1 MLRRGVATT
10 AAVVLT
16 GVLTPAAYAEGDGSG
31 LCAGA
36 SMYVKVCAQDGRRA
50 SGASGSGEEEG
61 TAGRST
67 SSADSSDAPK
77 CTYEKLNPQPPAENL
92 AMQEG
97 KRQGGTGA
105 VYRVVCPETGR
116 IGVVWISEGTDPAV
130 PAIDPEVLARQAVDK
145 MKLAGPDVASPR
157 AAGKYTVGV
166 PVWMWVNQSATTYG
180 PNTASAT
187 AGGVTVTATASVSK
201 IVWRMGDG
209 ATVTCTGPGTA
220 YQASDGMAKSP
231 TCGHTYMRS
240 SVSKAD
246 GKYTLTATSTW
257 TVDWQVNGGGEAG
270 QFTEIRQSQAQVA
283 IGELQVVR

>member
-1 MLRRGVATT
+1 MLRRGAATA

-16 GVLTPAAYAEGDGSG
+16 GVLAPAAYAEGDGSG
-31 LCAGA
+31 LCEGA
-36 SMYVKVCAQDGRRA
+36 SMYVKVCAQDGSRA
-50 SGASGSGEEEG
+50 SGTSGSGEGEG
-61 TAGRST
+61 AAST
-67 SSADSSDAPK
+67 SSADSADAPK

-105 VYRVVCPETGR
+105 VYRVLCPETGR
-116 IGVVWISEGTDPAV
+116 IGVVWIPDADDPAV

-180 PNTASAT
+180 PNSASAT

-201 IVWRMGDG
+201 IVWQMGDG

-231 TCGHTYMRS
+231 TCGH
-240 SVSKAD
+240 V
-246 GKYTLTATSTW
+246 YTTTSANEPGGRFALSATSSW
-257 TVDWQVNGGGEAG
+257 TINWQVTGGGGGAG
-270 QFTEIRQSQAQVA
+270 QLTETRQSQVPVA

>member
-1 MLRRGVATT
+1 MRPGRQPRVRHVWLWRGEG
-10 AAVVLT
+10 AA
-16 GVLTPAAYAEGDGSG
+16 
-31 LCAGA
+31 
-36 SMYVKVCAQDGRRA
+36 
-50 SGASGSGEEEG
+50 
-61 TAGRST
+61 ST
-67 SSADSSDAPK
+67 SSADSLDAPK

-105 VYRVVCPETGR
+105 VYRVVCPDTGR
-116 IGVVWISEGTDPAV
+116 IGVVWIPDGTDPAV

-180 PNTASAT
+180 PNSASAT
-187 AGGVTVTATASVSK
+187 AGGVTVTAAAKVSK
-201 IVWRMGDG
+201 IVWQMGDG

-231 TCGHTYMRS
+231 TCGH
-240 SVSKAD
+240 V
-246 GKYTLTATSTW
+246 YTTTSAHEPGGTFALSATSTW
-257 TVDWQVNGGGEAG
+257 TITWQVTGGGGGTG
-270 QFTEIRQSQAQVA
+270 QLTETRQSQVPVA